1 MQVADLKQLLD
12 QVTQPMVTPRDI
24 FLVIV
29 INLLLIIIIKLIFM
43 FITSF
48 NAKTNYGKKMKRLG
62 HIALK
67 EKATKSELS
76 ELHLAFSSFINY
88 SSMIGFVERI
98 LYVYAIFTNQIQL
111 LALIIAI
118 KTIVRFPEINKQTN
132 NDVSPEKYILGTLL
146 NILFAVWIVQIIVY

>member
-1 MQVADLKQLLD
+1 MQVEDIKQLLD
-12 QVTQPMVTPRDI
+12 QANQSVVSPRDI
-24 FLVIV
+24 LLVIA
-29 INLLLIIIIKLIFM
+29 INILLIVVIKLIFM

-48 NAKTNYGKKMKRLG
+48 SIKTGYGKKIKRLA

-67 EKATKSELS
+67 EKITKSELE
-76 ELHLAFSSFINY
+76 ELHRAFSSFINY

-98 LYVYAIFTNQIQL
+98 LYVYAIIINQVEL
-111 LALIIAI
+111 LALIIAV

-146 NILFAVWIVQIIVY
+146 NILFAVWIVQLIR

>member
-1 MQVADLKQLLD
+1 MQVEDLKQLLD
-12 QVTQPMVTPRDI
+12 QVNQSMVTPRDI
-24 FLVIV
+24 FVVIV
-29 INLLLIIIIKLIFM
+29 INILLIIVIKLIFM

-48 NAKTNYGKKMKRLG
+48 SSKTNYGKKVRRLG

-67 EKATKSELS
+67 EKATKSELQ
-76 ELHLAFSSFINY
+76 ELHKAFASFINY

-98 LYVYAIFTNQIQL
+98 LYVYAILTNQVQL
-111 LALIIAI
+111 LALIIAV

-146 NILFAVWIVQIIVY
+146 NILFAIWIVQLIKY

>member
-1 MQVADLKQLLD
+1 MQVEDLKQLLD
-12 QVTQPMVTPRDI
+12 QAQQSLITPRDI
-24 FLVIV
+24 FIVIV
-29 INLLLIIIIKLIFM
+29 LNILLIVVIKLIFM

-48 NAKTNYGKKMKRLG
+48 NGKTNYGKKVKRLG

-67 EKATKSELS
+67 ERATKSELA
-76 ELHLAFSSFINY
+76 ELHRAFSSFINY

-98 LYVYAIFTNQIQL
+98 LYIYAIYTAQTQL
-111 LALIIAI
+111 LALIIAV

-146 NILFAVWIVQIIVY
+146 NILFAVWIAQLIKF